1 MLLVD
6 AHDALFQEAVVVSN
20 DSDLELPIRMVRQK
34 FGLPVGVLHP
44 HKEGSVQLR
53 KAAAFFRPIPEGA
66 LKACQ
71 FPPTLRDAAG
81 RFTKPPSW
89 A

>member
-1 MLLVD
+1 MTKCSGRAGAILFGPGPGQRGRAMLLVD

-44 HKEGSVQLR
+44 HKEGSV
-53 KAAAFFRPIPEGA
+53 
-66 LKACQ
+66 
-71 FPPTLRDAAG
+71 
-81 RFTKPPSW
+81 
-89 A
+89 